1 MTPRYNQAISSL
13 ESSSNTQ
20 LLSTE
25 QEVCMEE
32 SWPRSWLQTERSEDC
47 AHDRGQ
53 DSPLQTD

>member
-20 LLSTE
+20 LLLTGG
-25 QEVCMEE
+25 MEE
-32 SWPRSWLQTERSEDC
+32 SWPRSWVQTERSEDC
-47 AHDRGQ
+47 AHDRGH